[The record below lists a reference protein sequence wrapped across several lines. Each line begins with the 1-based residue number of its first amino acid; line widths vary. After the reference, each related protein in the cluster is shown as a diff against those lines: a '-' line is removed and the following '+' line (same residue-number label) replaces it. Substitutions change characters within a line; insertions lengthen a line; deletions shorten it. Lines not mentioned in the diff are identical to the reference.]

1 MCISLW
7 VTTLF
12 SLYDII
18 STGDSKMNPILKSEE
33 MLLILS
39 FVMKKIWTSK
49 VSVFQGEEEGQNKTN
64 KETQA
69 MGKYR
74 KDKLSCLVSFWL
86 HTVACGILVPQ
97 PGIKPVTPAVE
108 AQILNH
114 WTTREISQMS
124 FFIIALGY
132 Y

>member
-1 MCISLW
+1 MCVSLW

-33 MLLILS
+33 VLLILS

-49 VSVFQGEEEGQNKTN
+49 VSVFQGEEGQNKTN

-74 KDKLSCLVSFWL
+74 KDKLSSLVSFWL
-86 HTVACGILVPQ
+86 HNVACGILVPQ

-124 FFIIALGY
+124 FFVIALGY